1 MAPVLLAY
9 QTANGYRELP
19 IDLSSATSA
28 ITLPAA
34 MQPTFQGRADG
45 AHAYSVHGTTLGRI
59 DLDGV
64 VETLTIPT
72 SRRFTL
78 TDDYIW
84 CVSTDSSGQLVRVPK
99 DTFAS
104 YDTFAINAGSGGSY
118 SNIQDYV
125 ATDINGDVWVAAR
138 QSSPSRTRLVKFDV
152 VSETWDTPYTLSQ
165 SLSATI
171 GYQVLA
177 IINEIAFLA
186 IGDSFNSPRI
196 LKVDLTDGSTDANV
210 SVSTNLGSTDDLL
223 LLGSNVYAL
232 GSQGG
237 VPKLLKLAQSNL
249 SLTTTLT
256 IAANGTY
263 QNLATDGD
271 DAIYTVGGRVTGGD
285 DARLISATDMTVDTT
300 LSIGAALQARYCT
313 YFEATPAP
321 PAPSGGSSISVGR
334 ARVWR

>member
-1 MAPVLLAY
+1 
-9 QTANGYRELP
+9 
-19 IDLSSATSA
+19 
-28 ITLPAA
+28 

-59 DLDGV
+59 DPDGV

-78 TDDYIW
+78 TDDYVW
-84 CVSTDSSGQLVRVPK
+84 CASTDSSGQLVRVPK
-99 DTFAS
+99 DTFDT
-104 YDTFAINAGSGGSY
+104 YDTFAINAGSGGIY
-118 SNIQDYV
+118 SNIEDYV
-125 ATDINGDVWVAAR
+125 ATDINGDIWVAAR

-165 SLSATI
+165 SLASNI

-177 IINEIAFLA
+177 IVNEIAFLA

-210 SVSTNLGSTDDLL
+210 SVSTNLSSTIDLL

-237 VPKLLKLAQSNL
+237 VPRLLKLAQSTL

-256 IAANGTY
+256 VAANGSY
-263 QNLATDGD
+263 PNLATDGG
-271 DAIYTVGGRVTGGD
+271 DAIYTVGGRVVGGD
-285 DARLISATDMTVDTT
+285 DARLISATNMTVDTI
-300 LSIGAALQARYCT
+300 LFIGGALHARYCT
-313 YFEATPAP
+313 YFEATPTP
-321 PAPSGGSSISVGR
+321 PAALSGIFVG
-334 ARVWR
+334 AVVF